1 MIAGVQPESTQPSRH
16 PAREVWTQAW
26 PTVLTMVSYT
36 LMQFVDSLMVS
47 KVGALEVAAV
57 GNGGIWAFAPQSFLF
72 GFLSVVNT
80 FVAQNVGAGRRE
92 GAARYGWAGLWLG
105 VASWVVVMLP
115 WALMLPWFFAWM
127 GHSPQL
133 QRMELQY
140 GLVLAYGS
148 IAGLVGKSM
157 SNFFFGLQRP
167 RVITIAAILGNV
179 TNVLLNYVLIY
190 GSDGLPSWGLPGVP
204 FVPPLG
210 VLGAAIATV
219 CGTMVEA
226 ALPLGLFLFGQLSR
240 ELRVRESWRPRVHEL
255 IELVRLGWPVSIQ
268 FGNEIICWAIFMTV
282 LVGQFGEMHLTAG
295 WSTLRYMHLSFM
307 PAVGFSVATTALVGK
322 YIGAGKPD
330 VAANRAHW
338 AVGMAT
344 VYMSACGLC
353 MALFRGPLIG
363 VFVSEAD
370 PAVASEVI
378 AIGSRLMVCAAI
390 FQTFDAVGIAYTGAL
405 RGAGDTLV
413 PGIATI
419 VLSWG
424 VIVGLGA
431 WLVSAHPALS
441 STGPWIAASAYII
454 LFGAVVAWR
463 FERGAWRQIRLLEP
477 TSAAV

>member
-1 MIAGVQPESTQPSRH
+1 VIAGVQPESTQPSRH

-72 GFLSVVNT
+72 GFLSIVNT
-80 FVAQNVGAGRRE
+80 FVAQNVGAGRRD

-219 CGTMVEA
+219 CGTVVEA

-240 ELRVRESWRPRVHEL
+240 ELRVRESWRPRVH
-255 IELVRLGWPVSIQ
+255 
-268 FGNEIICWAIFMTV
+268 
-282 LVGQFGEMHLTAG
+282 
-295 WSTLRYMHLSFM
+295 
-307 PAVGFSVATTALVGK
+307 
-322 YIGAGKPD
+322 
-330 VAANRAHW
+330 
-338 AVGMAT
+338 
-344 VYMSACGLC
+344 
-353 MALFRGPLIG
+353 
-363 VFVSEAD
+363 
-370 PAVASEVI
+370 
-378 AIGSRLMVCAAI
+378 
-390 FQTFDAVGIAYTGAL
+390 
-405 RGAGDTLV
+405 
-413 PGIATI
+413 
-419 VLSWG
+419 
-424 VIVGLGA
+424 
-431 WLVSAHPALS
+431 
-441 STGPWIAASAYII
+441 
-454 LFGAVVAWR
+454 
-463 FERGAWRQIRLLEP
+463 
-477 TSAAV
+477 